1 MMIPE
6 KYEKIARRYTELEQL
21 LADPRVIS
29 EQSRYQKLA
38 KEYSAVAP
46 VAAVL
51 NTYRN
56 VLGQIDELRNLL
68 QEKHDGDFEDLA
80 KSELADLAQKKD
92 DLLGRIN
99 DLLNPKK
106 QEQDRDLIIEIR
118 AGTGGQEASLFAADL
133 YRMYVKYADQKGWTV
148 EAISSNASETG
159 GFKEVI
165 FSVRGKGAEKYLKW
179 ESGAHRVQRVPETEA
194 SGRVHTSAATV
205 AVLFEP
211 EEVDV
216 KIDPKDLKIDVFRSS
231 GPGGQSVNTTDSA
244 VRITHLPTGMAVVCQ
259 DERSQLKNRH
269 KAMRVLRARLM
280 DKLQQENLE
289 KTTRDRKL
297 KIGTGDRSEKIRTY
311 NYPDRRV
318 TDHRVGFTTHR
329 LMDVVDGHLDELTE
343 ALIKAEEQERQN
355 DGG

>member
-6 KYEKIARRYTELEQL
+6 KYEKMARRYAELEQL
-21 LADPRVIS
+21 LADPQIIS

-38 KEYSAVAP
+38 KEYSALTP
-46 VAAVL
+46 VVTVL
-51 NTYRN
+51 NVYRD
-56 VLGQIDELRNLL
+56 VFGQIGELQSLL
-68 QEKHDGDFEDLA
+68 KEKHDGDFEALA
-80 KSELADLAQKKD
+80 KSELADLTRKQG
-92 DLLGRIN
+92 DLLAQLN

-133 YRMYVKYADQKGWTV
+133 YRMYVRYADQKGWAV

-165 FSVRGKGAEKYLKW
+165 FSVRGKGAERCLKW

-194 SGRVHTSAATV
+194 SGRIHTSAATV

-216 KIDPKDLKIDVFRSS
+216 KVDPKDLKIDVFRSS

-244 VRITHLPTGMAVVCQ
+244 VRITHLPTGVVVVCQ

-269 KAMRVLRARLM
+269 KAMRVLRARLL
-280 DKLQQENLE
+280 DKIQQENFE
-289 KTTRDRKL
+289 RTTRDRKL

-311 NYPDRRV
+311 NYPDHRV
-318 TDHRVGFTTHR
+318 TDHRIGFTTHR
-329 LMDVVDGHLDELTE
+329 LMDVMDGHLDELTG
-343 ALIKAEEQERQN
+343 ALIKAEEEERRN
-355 DGG
+355 DGE